1 MMMAGVKLEKCHNQS
16 DLRKLAKRR
25 LPSAIFNYL
34 DGGSDDE
41 WSLRRNT
48 LAFNDYEL
56 LPSYLRNIDQI
67 DLNTNVLGTTMDLP
81 LFLAPTGM
89 SRLFHHDREIAVAK
103 AAGKHGVI
111 YSLSTLGTA
120 SIEEIA
126 QSSATPKMFQIYI
139 LKDRELTREFLQRC
153 KDSAYDVMCL
163 TVDTPLAGNRE
174 RDLVS
179 GFTMPPRFSL
189 QSLWSFV
196 THPYWSMHFALN
208 PDFELK
214 NVIHRVDAI
223 GKGDTVSVIA
233 YINDQ
238 LDRTVTWEDAA
249 WLAEQWDGP
258 FVIKGLQTA
267 EDAKRAVDVGASA
280 IMISNHGGR
289 QLDSTP
295 APVDC
300 IVPIREAVGDS
311 LELIVDGGIK
321 RGTHIIKSLALGA
334 NACSIGRAY
343 LYGLGAGGQ
352 KGVEHVLELFR
363 SELLRDMA
371 LMGCTKISEINQD
384 SIRRVAGKL

>member
-1 MMMAGVKLEKCHNQS
+1 MKLEECHNQS
-16 DLRKLAKRR
+16 DLRKAAKKR
-25 LPSAIFNYL
+25 LPSPIFNYI

-48 LAFNDYEL
+48 LAFDDYEL
-56 LPSYLRNIDQI
+56 LPRYLRNIDRI
-67 DLNTNVLGTTMDLP
+67 DLTTRVLGTTLDLP
-81 LFLAPTGM
+81 VFLAPTGM

-103 AAGKHGVI
+103 AAEKYGTL
-111 YSLSTLGTA
+111 YSLSTLGTS

-126 QSSATPKMFQIYI
+126 EISSGPRMFQIYI
-139 LKDRELTREFLQRC
+139 LKDRELTREFMQRC
-153 KDSAYDVMCL
+153 KKSDYDVMCL

-189 QSLWSFV
+189 KSLWSFA
-196 THPYWSMHFALN
+196 THPYWAMHLALN
-208 PDFELK
+208 PGFELK
-214 NVIHRVDAI
+214 NVVHRVDEL
-223 GKGDTVSVIA
+223 GEKGAVSVIA

-267 EDAKRAVDVGASA
+267 EDAKRAVDAGASA

-289 QLDSTP
+289 QLESAP

-334 NACSIGRAY
+334 DACSIGRGY

-352 KGVEHVLELFR
+352 KGVERALELYR

-371 LMGCTKISEINQD
+371 LLGCTKISDIGSE
-384 SIRRVAGKL
+384 SIRHVAGAYKG